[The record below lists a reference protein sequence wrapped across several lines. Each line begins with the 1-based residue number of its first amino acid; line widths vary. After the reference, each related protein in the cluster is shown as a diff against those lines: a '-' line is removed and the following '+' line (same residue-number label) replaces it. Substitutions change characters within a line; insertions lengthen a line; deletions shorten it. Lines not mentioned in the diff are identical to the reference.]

1 MKELIYEIFAD
12 YRTQIIFFHVV
23 SAVVWVG
30 GMIAMRFAAHNSF
43 AEIESPL
50 HRMERSAHALK
61 RLFMIVTPFVVIL
74 IITAVIMAIGLGFRE
89 AAVDVNHNVIDE
101 NAFFLYQ
108 LVHTKEAIW
117 VIMATNLGLMMYLRN
132 KAEKLLIKGDA
143 TGAKSKLGLI
153 GKYMVPLN
161 IVLGLLAIYL
171 GVFLRNA
178 Y

>member
-1 MKELIYEIFAD
+1 MKEFIYMLFAD
-12 YRTQIIFFHVV
+12 YRTEIVFLHVL

-43 AEIESPL
+43 MSIESPL
-50 HRMERSAHALK
+50 NRLERISHGLK
-61 RLFMIVTPFVVIL
+61 RLFTIVTPFVIIL
-74 IITAVIMAIGLGFRE
+74 IITAVIMAVGLGFRE

-101 NAFFLYQ
+101 GAMFLYN
-108 LVHTKEAIW
+108 LIHIKEGIWMVMAMNLAVMAIFR
-117 VIMATNLGLMMYLRN
+117 AQADT
-132 KAEKLLIKGDA
+132 LLDKGDA
-143 TGAKSKLGLI
+143 TGAKGKLSLI

-161 IVLGLLAIYL
+161 IVLGLVAIYM

>member
-1 MKELIYEIFAD
+1 MKEFIYEIFAD
-12 YRTQIIFFHVV
+12 YRTQIIFLHVI

-50 HRMERSAHALK
+50 HRLERVAHALK
-61 RLFMIVTPFVVIL
+61 RLFWIVSPFVIIL
-74 IITAVIMAIGLGFRE
+74 IITAVVMAVGLGFRE
-89 AAVDVNHNVIDE
+89 AAVDANHNVIDA
-101 NAFFLYQ
+101 NAMTLYS
-108 LVHTKEAIW
+108 LVHVKEGIW
-117 VIMATNLGLMMYLRN
+117 MIMATNLALMMFLRRQG
-132 KAEKLLIKGDA
+132 EQLLNKGDA
-143 TGAKSKLGLI
+143 RGAKGKLGLI

-161 IVLGLLAIYL
+161 IVLGVIAIYL

>member
-12 YRTQIIFFHVV
+12 YRTQIVFLHVI
-23 SAVVWVG
+23 SAVIWVG
-30 GMIAMRFAAHNSF
+30 GMVAMRFAAHNSF

-50 HRMERSAHALK
+50 HRLERVAHALK
-61 RLFMIVTPFVVIL
+61 RLFWIVTPFVIIL
-74 IITAVIMAIGLGFRE
+74 IITAVIMAVGLGFRE

-101 NAFFLYQ
+101 NAFFIYQ

-117 VIMATNLGLMMYLRN
+117 VIMASNLALMMFLRN
-132 KAEKLLIKGDA
+132 KAEKLLLKGDA
-143 TGAKSKLGLI
+143 TGAKGKLGLI

-161 IVLGLLAIYL
+161 IILGIVAIYL
-171 GVFLRNA
+171 GVYLRNA